1 MVAAEREDD
10 LLRWRKEF
18 PALEKSVYMISH
30 SLGAMPRA
38 TAEHLAEF
46 GRLWVEKSITAWEE
60 WLPEVDRA
68 AGRVGKIIGAPAGS
82 IIMLPNVSHAQ
93 AVVASCLE
101 YTPARN
107 KVVYTDMNFPSV
119 SYVWMEERRRGARV
133 EIVKSPDGV
142 RVPLEQLLAAIDERT
157 VIVPISHVLFRSS
170 FIQDARAI
178 VQRAHDV
185 GALVLLDCYQSAGTV
200 PFDVTA
206 MDVDMAC
213 GGSVK
218 WLCGGPG
225 AGYLYVRPELRGK
238 LKPRVTGWFA
248 HKAPFAFA
256 MPEQEYA
263 ESVWRLIGGT
273 PAVACLY
280 QARAG
285 AEIVGEIGVD
295 RIRRKSL
302 RQTQRL
308 IELVDDAKY
317 QLNSPRADAERAG
330 VVCFDF
336 EGSAQVAKELN
347 RRKFFCDH
355 RPQCGIRVSPHF
367 YTKDEEL
374 DLFMKE
380 VEKIRGG

>member
-1 MVAAEREDD
+1 MAADD
-10 LLRWRKEF
+10 LLVWRKEF
-18 PALEKSVYMISH
+18 PTLEKSVHLISH

-38 TAEHLAEF
+38 AAEHLAAF
-46 GRLWVEKSITAWEE
+46 GRLWVERSITAWDE

-68 AGRVGKIIGAPAGS
+68 AARIGRIIGAPPGS
-82 IIMLPNVSHAQ
+82 VIMLPNVSHAQ

-101 YTPARN
+101 YAAARP
-107 KVVYTDMNFPSV
+107 KIVYTELNFPSV
-119 SYVWMEERRRGARV
+119 SYLWMEERRRGAQV
-133 EIVKSPDGV
+133 EIVRSPDGV
-142 RVPLEQLLAAIDERT
+142 GVPLADLLAAIDERT
-157 VIVPISHVLFRSS
+157 LLVPISHVLFRSS

-178 VQRAHDV
+178 VERAHAV
-185 GALVLLDCYQSAGTV
+185 GAMVLLDCYQSAGTV
-200 PFDVTA
+200 PLDVTQLG
-206 MDVDMAC
+206 VDMAC

-225 AGYLYVRPELRGK
+225 AGYLYVRPDLRAR
-238 LKPRVTGWFA
+238 LRPRVTGWFA

-285 AEIVGEIGVD
+285 AEIVAEIGVE
-295 RIRRKSL
+295 RIRQKSL
-302 RQTQRL
+302 RQTERL
-308 IELVDDAKY
+308 IELVLAAGHR
-317 QLNSPRADAERAG
+317 LTSPRAPDERGG

-336 EGSAQVAKELN
+336 EGSAAVARELN
-347 RRKFFCDH
+347 RRRFFCDH

-374 DLFMKE
+374 DLFMDE
-380 VEKIRGG
+380 VLKLRH

>member
-1 MVAAEREDD
+1 MVAADREDE

-38 TAEHLAEF
+38 AAEHLAEF
-46 GRLWVEKSITAWEE
+46 GQLWVERSITAWEE

-178 VQRAHDV
+178 VRRAHDV

-317 QLNSPRADAERAG
+317 QLNSPRADNERAG

>member
-1 MVAAEREDD
+1 MVAAEREDE

-18 PALEKSVYMISH
+18 PALENSVYMISH

-38 TAEHLAEF
+38 AAEHLAEF
-46 GRLWVEKSITAWEE
+46 GRLWVERSITAWEE

-68 AGRVGKIIGAPAGS
+68 AGRVGKIIGAPQGS

-101 YTPARN
+101 YTPTRN

-119 SYVWMEERRRGARV
+119 SYVWMEERRRGAKV
-133 EIVKSPDGV
+133 EIVKSRDGI
-142 RVPLEQLLAAIDERT
+142 RVPLDELLRAIDEHT

-170 FIQDARAI
+170 YIQDAGAI
-178 VQRAHDV
+178 IQRAHDV
-185 GALVLLDCYQSAGTV
+185 GAMVLLDCYQSAGTV
-200 PFDVTA
+200 PVDVSA
-206 MDVDMAC
+206 MGVDMAC

-225 AGYLYVRPELRGK
+225 AGYLYVKPELRAR

-256 MPEQEYA
+256 MPEQEFA

-285 AEIVGEIGVD
+285 AEIVGEIGID

-308 IELVDDAKY
+308 IELVEQAGH
-317 QLNSPRADAERAG
+317 QLNSPRTDGERAG

-336 EGSAQVAKELN
+336 PGSAEVAKELN

-380 VEKIRGG
+380 VEKIRGR

>member
-1 MVAAEREDD
+1 
-10 LLRWRKEF
+10 
-18 PALEKSVYMISH
+18 MISH

-38 TAEHLAEF
+38 ASEHLAEF
-46 GRLWVEKSITAWEE
+46 SRLWVERSITAWDD

-68 AGRVGKIIGAPAGS
+68 AARVGKIIGAPAGS

-142 RVPLEQLLAAIDERT
+142 RVPLEGLLAAIDERT

-178 VQRAHDV
+178 VERAHDV

-206 MDVDMAC
+206 MGVDMAC

-225 AGYLYVRPELRGK
+225 AGYLYVRQDLRAK

-285 AEIVGEIGVD
+285 AEIVGEIGVE

-308 IELVDDAKY
+308 IELVDGAKF
-317 QLNSPRADAERAG
+317 QLNSPRADNERAG

-355 RPQCGIRVSPHF
+355 RPQCGIRISPHF

>member
-1 MVAAEREDD
+1 MVAADREDE

-18 PALEKSVYMISH
+18 PALESSVYMISH

-38 TAEHLAEF
+38 AAEHLAEF
-46 GRLWVEKSITAWEE
+46 GRLWVERSITAWEE

-68 AGRVGKIIGAPAGS
+68 AGRVGKIIGAAAGN

-107 KVVYTDMNFPSV
+107 KVVYSDMNFPSV
-119 SYVWMEERRRGARV
+119 SYVWMEERRRGAKV
-133 EIVKSPDGV
+133 EIVKSRDGI
-142 RVPLEQLLAAIDERT
+142 RVPLEELLHAIDERT

-170 FIQDARAI
+170 YVQDATAI
-178 VQRAHDV
+178 IKRAHEV
-185 GALVLLDCYQSAGTV
+185 GAMVLLDCYQSAGTV
-200 PFDVTA
+200 PFDVSA
-206 MDVDMAC
+206 MGVDMAC

-225 AGYLYVRPELRGK
+225 AGYLYVRPELRAK
-238 LKPRVTGWFA
+238 LRPRVTGWFA

-263 ESVWRLIGGT
+263 DSVWRLIGGT

-308 IELVDDAKY
+308 IELVAEAGY
-317 QLNSPRADAERAG
+317 QLNSPRAENERAG

-336 EGSAQVAKELN
+336 DGSANVAKELN

-380 VEKIRGG
+380 VEKIRGR

>member
-1 MVAAEREDD
+1 MVAADREDE

-18 PALEKSVYMISH
+18 PALETSVYMISH

-38 TAEHLAEF
+38 AAEHLAEF
-46 GRLWVEKSITAWEE
+46 GRLWVERSITAWEE

-68 AGRVGKIIGAPAGS
+68 AGRVGKIIGAPQGS

-101 YTPARN
+101 YTQARN

-119 SYVWMEERRRGARV
+119 SYVWMEERRRGAKV
-133 EIVKSPDGV
+133 QIVKSPDGV
-142 RVPLEQLLAAIDERT
+142 RVPLAELLAAIDEHT

-170 FIQDARAI
+170 YIQDASAI
-178 VQRAHDV
+178 IKRAHEV
-185 GALVLLDCYQSAGTV
+185 GAMVLLDCYQSAGTV
-200 PFDVTA
+200 PFDVTQ
-206 MDVDMAC
+206 MGVDMAC

-238 LKPRVTGWFA
+238 LRPRVTGWFA

-263 ESVWRLIGGT
+263 DSVWRLIGGT

-285 AEIVGEIGVD
+285 AEIVAEIGVE

-302 RQTQRL
+302 RQTARL
-308 IELVDDAKY
+308 IELVDAAGH
-317 QLNSPRADAERAG
+317 QLNSPRADDERAG

-336 EGSAQVAKELN
+336 AGSAEVAKELN

-380 VEKIRGG
+380 VESIRKR

>member
-1 MVAAEREDD
+1 MVAADREDE

-38 TAEHLAEF
+38 AAEHLAEF
-46 GRLWVEKSITAWEE
+46 GQLWVERSITAWEE

-68 AGRVGKIIGAPAGS
+68 AARVGKIIGAPAGS

-178 VQRAHDV
+178 VRRAHDV

-308 IELVDDAKY
+308 IELVDDAKH
-317 QLNSPRADAERAG
+317 QLNSPRADNERAG